1 MGKAGGGGAVRAEAV
16 PDRSCKEFGKE
27 FGPASSRAS
36 MAARTALL
44 LLAMLY
50 DSSCAFAVHSSTSAR
65 RGARPAGQLAQSRWL
80 LCMRS
85 RPPVCMQPEEEVDSK
100 LVAADATLIFAFSFA
115 RTLSTILVSP
125 DFGTAAEPGWLAP
138 IRTPL
143 DPDFN
148 FERASATLYFAGEWA
163 VCWIAAGVL
172 LATFASGSA
181 DSSRR
186 CGPEGAL
193 RCAGLSTAFL
203 AAFVLAASAICAPG
217 LPPASL
223 QLSLDNVAGSLGI
236 GITLVAWR
244 KLLLELY

>member
-1 MGKAGGGGAVRAEAV
+1 
-16 PDRSCKEFGKE
+16 
-27 FGPASSRAS
+27 
-36 MAARTALL
+36 MATRALL
-44 LLAMLY
+44 LLLCAMLY
-50 DSSCAFAVHSSTSAR
+50 DTSYALAVQTSMSAR
-65 RGARPAGQLAQSRWL
+65 SVRPAGKLALSSWPLAMQSPSRRMQSL
-80 LCMRS
+80 SRRMRS
-85 RPPVCMQPEEEVDSK
+85 RPPVCIQPKEEVDLK

-181 DSSRR
+181 DSTRR

-193 RCAGLSTAFL
+193 QCVGLSTAFL
-203 AAFVLAASAICAPG
+203 SVFVLAALAIFAPA

-223 QLSLDNVAGSLGI
+223 QLSVDNVAGSVGI
-236 GITLVAWR
+236 GIMLVAWR

>member
-1 MGKAGGGGAVRAEAV
+1 M
-16 PDRSCKEFGKE
+16 
-27 FGPASSRAS
+27 
-36 MAARTALL
+36 
-44 LLAMLY
+44 
-50 DSSCAFAVHSSTSAR
+50 
-65 RGARPAGQLAQSRWL
+65 
-80 LCMRS
+80 CMRS
-85 RPPVCMQPEEEVDSK
+85 RPLVCVQPEEEVDLK

-115 RTLSTILVSP
+115 RTLSTILASP
-125 DFGTAAEPGWLAP
+125 DFGTAAELGWLAP

-148 FERASATLYFAGEWA
+148 FERASACLYFAGEWA

-181 DSSRR
+181 DSTRL

-193 RCAGLSTAFL
+193 QCAGLSTAFL
-203 AAFVLAASAICAPG
+203 AAFVLAASALCAPE
-217 LPPASL
+217 LPPAAL
-223 QLSLDNVAGSLGI
+223 RLTLDNVAGSLGI

>member
-1 MGKAGGGGAVRAEAV
+1 MARGAR
-16 PDRSCKEFGKE
+16 D
-27 FGPASSRAS
+27 ASRG
-36 MAARTALL
+36 MAARTALV

-50 DSSCAFAVHSSTSAR
+50 DSACALAVHSSSAR
-65 RGARPAGQLAQSRWL
+65 RGARPV
-80 LCMRS
+80 CMRS
-85 RPPVCMQPEEEVDSK
+85 RPLVCVQPEEEVDLK

-115 RTLSTILVSP
+115 RTLSTILASP

-148 FERASATLYFAGEWA
+148 FERASACLYFAGEWA

-181 DSSRR
+181 DSTRL

-193 RCAGLSTAFL
+193 QCAGLSTAFL
-203 AAFVLAASAICAPG
+203 AAFVLAASALCAPE
-217 LPPASL
+217 LPPAAL
-223 QLSLDNVAGSLGI
+223 RLTLDNVAGSLGI

>member
-1 MGKAGGGGAVRAEAV
+1 MV
-16 PDRSCKEFGKE
+16 
-27 FGPASSRAS
+27 
-36 MAARTALL
+36 ARTALL
-44 LLAMLY
+44 LHAMFY

-65 RGARPAGQLAQSRWL
+65 RGARPAGELARSRWSL
-80 LCMRS
+80 CMRPRPPLCMRS
-85 RPPVCMQPEEEVDSK
+85 RPPVCMQPEEEIDLK

-181 DSSRR
+181 DATRR

-193 RCAGLSTAFL
+193 RSAGLSTAFL
-203 AAFVLAASAICAPG
+203 AAFVLAASAIFTPG

>member
-1 MGKAGGGGAVRAEAV
+1 M
-16 PDRSCKEFGKE
+16 
-27 FGPASSRAS
+27 
-36 MAARTALL
+36 RTALL

-50 DSSCAFAVHSSTSAR
+50 GSSCALAVHSSTSAR
-65 RGARPAGQLAQSRWL
+65 RGARPARQLTRSRWPL
-80 LCMRS
+80 CMRPRPPLCMRS
-85 RPPVCMQPEEEVDSK
+85 RPPVCVQPKEEVDVK

-181 DSSRR
+181 DSTRR

-193 RCAGLSTAFL
+193 RTAGLSTAFL
-203 AAFVLAASAICAPG
+203 AALALAGSAIFAPG
-217 LPPASL
+217 LPPAAL
-223 QLSLDNVAGSLGI
+223 QLSVDNVAGSLGI

>member
-1 MGKAGGGGAVRAEAV
+1 MSVGPERPLVAARRGEMARRPRSGSRRA
-16 PDRSCKEFGKE
+16 
-27 FGPASSRAS
+27 
-36 MAARTALL
+36 MAARTLV
-44 LLAMLY
+44 LLAMLC
-50 DSSCAFAVHSSTSAR
+50 DSACAVAVHSSSAR
-65 RGARPAGQLAQSRWL
+65 RGARLQGGAP
-80 LCMRS
+80 CTRS
-85 RPPVCMQPEEEVDSK
+85 RPLVCRLPEDEVDLK

-148 FERASATLYFAGEWA
+148 FERSSATLCFAGEWA

-181 DSSRR
+181 DSTRL

-193 RCAGLSTAFL
+193 QCAGLSTAFL
-203 AAFVLAASAICAPG
+203 VAFVLAASALCAPE
-217 LPPASL
+217 LPPAAL
-223 QLSLDNVAGSLGI
+223 RLTLDNVAGSLGI